1 MNIFQK
7 AYWDDLNSYLKK
19 IIPKADRVYRLED
32 TSKITA
38 TLKNFDY
45 VLLPHSLS
53 SALDVQS
60 DLETIK
66 SKTGYDTK
74 IIIVTYNFL
83 WKPVLDVASVIGFAK
98 RHTKEPNWLSSRDI
112 ENFLY
117 LAEYELVRVTRRYLM
132 PIPIPYVSSFI
143 NRFIS
148 PLPLISRLSLNTIY
162 VAKPQK
168 PKHDYSVSIII
179 PARNEAGNMKN
190 IFKKIPAVG
199 TQTEIIFVEG
209 GSSDETFKT
218 IENEIQKNKTKIT
231 AHLFKQKGTGK
242 GDAVRLGFSKAKN
255 NLLMI
260 LDADLTVPPKDLGKF
275 YDAIA
280 SGKGDFINGSRLV
293 YSMESKA
300 MQTLNYF
307 ANYLF
312 GHIFTF
318 LIGQNIKDTLCG
330 TKVLLKKDYL
340 KIVKGRKYF
349 GNFDPFGDFDLLF
362 GAARLHLKIIDLPV
376 RYRDRTY
383 GSTNINRFRHGFLLL
398 KMAMFATIKL
408 KFI

>member
-7 AYWDDLNSYLKK
+7 AYWDDLNDYLKK
-19 IIPKADRVYRLED
+19 IVPKTERSYTIRD
-32 TSKITA
+32 TSKTTA
-38 TLKNFDY
+38 TLKKFDY
-45 VLLPHSLS
+45 ILLPHTLS
-53 SALDVQS
+53 RTLDVQS
-60 DLETIK
+60 DLSAIK
-66 SKTGYDTK
+66 AKTGSDTK

-83 WKPVLDVASVIGFAK
+83 WKPVLDFVSLIGLA
-98 RHTKEPNWLSSRDI
+98 RRQTSEPNWLSARDI

-117 LAEYELVRVTRRYLM
+117 LAEYELIMVTRRFLM
-132 PIPIPYVSSFI
+132 PIPIPLVSSFI
-143 NRFIS
+143 NRFVS

-162 VAKPQK
+162 FAKPK
-168 PKHDYSVSIII
+168 KTRHDYSVSIII

-190 IFKKIPAVG
+190 IFKKIPTVG
-199 TQTEIIFVEG
+199 TQTEVIFVEG
-209 GSSDETFKT
+209 GSTDDTYLT

-231 AHLFKQKGTGK
+231 SHLFKQKGVGK

-255 NLLMI
+255 DVLMI
-260 LDADLTVPPKDLGKF
+260 LDADLTVPPKDLRKF

-330 TKVLLKKDYL
+330 TKVLLKKDYR
-340 KIVKGRKYF
+340 KIVTERKYF
-349 GNFDPFGDFDLLF
+349 GDFDPFGDFDLLF
-362 GAARLHLKIIDLPV
+362 GAARLNLKIIDLPV
-376 RYRDRTY
+376 RYRERVY
-383 GSTNINRFRHGFLLL
+383 GTTNINRFRHGFLLL

>member
-7 AYWDDLNSYLKK
+7 AYWEDLNDYLSK
-19 IIPKADRVYRLED
+19 IVPKTETSFTIRD
-32 TSKITA
+32 TSKKTS
-38 TLKNFDY
+38 TLKSFDY
-45 VLLPHSLS
+45 ILLPHSLS
-53 SALDVQS
+53 RTLDVQS
-60 DLETIK
+60 DLEVIK
-66 SKTGYDTK
+66 SKTGNNTK
-74 IIIVTYNFL
+74 IVIVTYNFL
-83 WKPVLDVASVIGFAK
+83 WKPVLDVASLIGFARK
-98 RHTKEPNWLSSRDI
+98 QTKEPNWLSSRDI

-148 PLPLISRLSLNTIY
+148 PLPFISRLSLNTIY
-162 VAKPQK
+162 VAKPK
-168 PKHDYSVSIII
+168 KNKHEYSVSIII
-179 PARNEAGNMKN
+179 PARNEEGNMKN
-190 IFKKIPAVG
+190 IFRKIPKLG
-199 TQTEIIFVEG
+199 TQTELIFVEG
-209 GSSDETFKT
+209 GSTDETFST
-218 IENEIQKNKTKIT
+218 IENEIQKNKTKIP
-231 AHLFKQKGTGK
+231 ARLFKQKGTGK

-255 NLLMI
+255 DVLMI
-260 LDADLTVPPKDLGKF
+260 LDADLTVPPKDLHKF
-275 YDAIA
+275 YESIS
-280 SGKGDFINGSRLV
+280 SGKADFINGSRLV

-330 TKVLLKKDYL
+330 TKVLLKKDYM

-349 GNFDPFGDFDLLF
+349 GDFDPFGDFDLLF

-376 RYRDRTY
+376 RYRDRVY
-383 GSTNINRFRHGFLLL
+383 GETNINRFRHGFLLL